1 MKVEA
6 AHMGEMVTKES
17 DLQIKAHK
25 FKLKVKNIAHK
36 EHEMEAHEHRLEH
49 QLDVTVAQKHVL
61 KEHQLDSK
69 ITA

>member
-49 QLDVTVAQKHVL
+49 QLDVAVPRNMY
-61 KEHQLDSK
+61 SRS
-69 ITA
+69 IN

>member
-49 QLDVTVAQKHVL
+49 QFDVAVAQKDAL